1 LVEFFGKLASKD
13 LNEFSKNLI
22 PPPPQL
28 QLNQLVNTTNESES
42 TAGVNQQQQ
51 QALPSSQPSQ
61 QPQQSPQQVFIRN
74 FIFSPDLLIKF
85 DFSGKYDTRPDTK
98 MDTFTRLLMMVVHL
112 SNTEIKLKKLC
123 YRRGFLGV
131 EKLLEAIRKEW
142 QADIQRNQM
151 KNLLKGWSVFNSLI
165 QFFEGFTYLIW
176 YPIEQYRRDGRV
188 LCGIQ
193 RGIIKNILN
202 TTQGICH

>member
-1 LVEFFGKLASKD
+1 MVEFFGKLASKD

-22 PPPPQL
+22 PPPPL
-28 QLNQLVNTTNESES
+28 QLNQLVNTNNESES

-51 QALPSSQPSQ
+51 QAPPSSQPPQ

-98 MDTFTRLLMMVVHL
+98 MDTFTRLLMMVVQL

-131 EKLLEAIRKEW
+131 EKLMEAIRKEW

-193 RGIIKNILN
+193 RGIFKIIFKIK
-202 TTQGICH
+202 Q